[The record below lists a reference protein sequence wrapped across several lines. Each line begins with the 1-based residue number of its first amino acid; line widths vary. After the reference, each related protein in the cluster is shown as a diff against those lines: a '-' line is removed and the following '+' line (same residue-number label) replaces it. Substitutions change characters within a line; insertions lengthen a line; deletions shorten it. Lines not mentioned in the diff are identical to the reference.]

1 MTAVTPTITRRRG
14 ERAFFVKQ
22 QLKAKPN
29 KASAALPRATLKI
42 YRDGSVI
49 KHELQTAEDIIRHK
63 DEAGLRWFNIDG
75 SHQQHALVAAIGE
88 AFGFHELAMED
99 VRNRNQ
105 RAKLDRFDDGTASPH
120 LFVVARIPDAG
131 DPGET
136 EQISIFFRENLVVT
150 IQESPGGDCLSQARE
165 NCARAVKTGSLSA
178 SLLAAEIID
187 AAVMDYMAHLPGPEE
202 VIEALSEQIG
212 SGSTD
217 DLVHKFHRFRIEA
230 LHLLRD
236 LRPLEDVLRELSGP
250 SDDSLITPRARAKFK
265 DGLDHQR
272 RAVDTLNH
280 LAEEAK
286 ELMNLTLA
294 MASHKMNEVMQVLT
308 IVSALLIPPTLIAGV
323 YGMNFEHMPELRWQ
337 FGYIGAVVAM
347 FAVSSFQ
354 VWLFVRNGWWI
365 NPFRMRRDREKR
377 LRASDTAHRS
387 P

>member
-1 MTAVTPTITRRRG
+1 MTLPLPSATSRNDGR
-14 ERAFFVKQ
+14 EFFIKQ
-22 QLKAKPN
+22 PLRAKPN
-29 KASAALPRATLKI
+29 KVSTAPPRATLKV
-42 YRDGSVI
+42 YAAGTVT
-49 KHELQTAEDIIRHK
+49 KHDVRTADDIERFK
-63 DEAGLRWFNIDG
+63 NEPGLRWFNIDG
-75 SHQQHALVAAIGE
+75 SNEQQELVAAVG
-88 AFGFHELAMED
+88 AVFGFHELAMED

-105 RAKLDRFDDGTASPH
+105 RAKLDRFDDGTSHPH

-165 NCARAVKTGSLSA
+165 ICARAVKTGSLSA

-202 VIEALSEQIG
+202 VIESLSETIG
-212 SGSTD
+212 NGSTD

-236 LRPLEDVLRELSGP
+236 LRPLEDVLRELSSP
-250 SDDSLITPRARAKFK
+250 SDEPLITPQARAKFK

-280 LAEEAK
+280 LAEESK

-294 MASHKMNEVMQVLT
+294 MASHKMNEIMQVLT

-337 FGYIGAVVAM
+337 FGYGGAVGAM
-347 FAVSSFQ
+347 LAVSAFQ

-365 NPFRMRRDREKR
+365 NPLRVPRKR
-377 LRASDTAHRS
+377 GKRISETNATHRS